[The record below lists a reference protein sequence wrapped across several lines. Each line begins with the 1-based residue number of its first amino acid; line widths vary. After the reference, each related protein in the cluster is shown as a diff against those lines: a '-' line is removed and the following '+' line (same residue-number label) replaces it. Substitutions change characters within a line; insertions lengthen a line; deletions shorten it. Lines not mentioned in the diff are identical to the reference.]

1 MKNKKLSIVEREKKL
16 EIHANSMPK
25 KQGKVTVDAATSP
38 QLGLLKFYA
47 FLLNAIK
54 VLFTI
59 LLLLFCYNNM
69 KDKTPKRKAVHPKII
84 IKIGPNSRSKSTHRI
99 EKESSS
105 EITKEQNHSIFGRCN
120 N

>member
-1 MKNKKLSIVEREKKL
+1 
-16 EIHANSMPK
+16 MPK
-25 KQGKVTVDAATSP
+25 KQGKVTVAAATSP

-69 KDKTPKRKAVHPKII
+69 KDKTPKRKAVYPKII

-99 EKESSS
+99 EKQSSS
-105 EITKEQNHSIFGRCN
+105 EITKESPAIGTTASSADAITRRNVFTQKL
-120 N
+120 